1 MSVKTFFYS
10 NPHCIFCYNI
20 RILFLG
26 LLLTGSSVAINGQT
40 FDCGSEITND
50 IPIQGVGSC
59 IDNLANLDPKCVKI
73 KFHVINN
80 ASGNT
85 ENLPDE
91 ILLQLIEKV
100 NFIFGNTKIRFSV
113 GNNCTH
119 RETLTNITSDAIF
132 RQLIGDVTPGN
143 FDPDPS
149 LNWDQN
155 AINIF
160 FFQQSIFSRPYHSFR
175 NYPVVYMGTF
185 QTALNSS
192 TAGHELGHALSLKHT
207 FGGGDNG
214 VISNSAGWECKDG
227 SNSETTGDFITDTP
241 ADPFTQDLK
250 PPFGTFDIP
259 NKCFINPPNSLK
271 DNCNDMTTAWD
282 IPFDNVMSYYGCG
295 DNLTPCQSVAM
306 HNRLLEV
313 TNLVMDC
320 NDDLFNYPP
329 CVDIVIS
336 QETTWVNQVIN
347 LCPNQRIIIY
357 PPGKLTIENCTISKG
372 NRPPPNPN
380 CPTLVNNGNW
390 DGIYVGNVSFPISG
404 AISGLILYGP
414 TPGNI
419 LTIKSNSVIEYSNNG
434 LVTGGTYGNVLVQNS
449 TFQHNGRIVQAFGS
463 GSVGFYNTILNVDAS
478 IPFGTT
484 IQKNQIHT
492 IGSNIYLGLN
502 TKLENLGA
510 LDKIGINS
518 TNGKVGITGSIIKN
532 FEYSV
537 FKDLGGNLDVF
548 GSKFYGAPLYNKS
561 SSIKVRNSYFE
572 KLVKSEGNATGTYS
586 GNHFKGDLYLF
597 SPQQSNLVKEN
608 YFTNCLFGLDKN
620 NRLSDA
626 ICNRWTNDIA
636 VDASATE
643 LPQSWGTLSIPS
655 GNKWE
660 GSLRPQMYSQG
671 ISITNYHKSGNN
683 NHIFNYNLP
692 FKGAGSDGEVN
703 CQYLPPP
710 SGFGNGGTTGVGEDG
725 QPLIPEVPVDW
736 TSLNNQYVQIITS
749 ISNLEANLA
758 NTSGQQL
765 LALQDDI
772 ENLRVTAGQL
782 INEAIQH
789 LVEDGDQS
797 LAVIWF
803 SRAGNISNVY
813 QAILSAIYNS
823 QWSTAIASSVILNE
837 DSPEVAED
845 KSNFIAAIN
854 YLNNLAVNETPIDN
868 LNESQL
874 NSLIDL
880 CDNSFGDYTA
890 ILRTFLNIQYGIII
904 TSPEALIQRSRK
916 EGSIIVAEKP
926 FEIVISPN
934 PNNGRFT
941 LIKSSQMQV
950 SELSIT
956 DLNGSKVY
964 SSNRIM
970 DFIELPSIIG
980 QGVYILKYKFI
991 GDTKEYSKKL
1001 ILIK

>member
-1 MSVKTFFYS
+1 MKKKDTTDKEILSQPKNSKNKKELLEEIKEISLEYKLHELPSSQHKAGLAGLYLIIDWLDKQDINKELIKKTELTETGLKVTLTKKDVKDLFDEIYKPTLIDIESKSEPLGVEFTTFERREKTTFYYYEIES
-10 NPHCIFCYNI
+10 KSLKKDKDTKKEIQPIREIVKEIPDNKSGKLKNIKFYIYEEKLQEKKEIDDEEIDPIREEEVEDVITYYAYKKDYPLGSFLYAFDKSTDNVWVKIWREMQWLLRGFKQQEPFKSRLENKDFSKDANDFWEVLIKDNPMNDLSKV
-20 RILFLG
+20 LFLSAQNNNAENVDFKETTKNK
-26 LLLTGSSVAINGQT
+26 LLLHFWIFVAQPYAYWTQRKDKNKYKTDEHGFI
-40 FDCGSEITND
+40 IA
-50 IPIQGVGSC
+50 IP
-59 IDNLANLDPKCVKI
+59 D
-73 KFHVINN
+73 
-80 ASGNT
+80 
-85 ENLPDE
+85 
-91 ILLQLIEKV
+91 
-100 NFIFGNTKIRFSV
+100 
-113 GNNCTH
+113 
-119 RETLTNITSDAIF
+119 
-132 RQLIGDVTPGN
+132 
-143 FDPDPS
+143 
-149 LNWDQN
+149 
-155 AINIF
+155 
-160 FFQQSIFSRPYHSFR
+160 
-175 NYPVVYMGTF
+175 
-185 QTALNSS
+185 
-192 TAGHELGHALSLKHT
+192 
-207 FGGGDNG
+207 
-214 VISNSAGWECKDG
+214 
-227 SNSETTGDFITDTP
+227 
-241 ADPFTQDLK
+241 
-250 PPFGTFDIP
+250 
-259 NKCFINPPNSLK
+259 
-271 DNCNDMTTAWD
+271 
-282 IPFDNVMSYYGCG
+282 
-295 DNLTPCQSVAM
+295 
-306 HNRLLEV
+306 
-313 TNLVMDC
+313 
-320 NDDLFNYPP
+320 
-329 CVDIVIS
+329 
-336 QETTWVNQVIN
+336 
-347 LCPNQRIIIY
+347 
-357 PPGKLTIENCTISKG
+357 
-372 NRPPPNPN
+372 
-380 CPTLVNNGNW
+380 
-390 DGIYVGNVSFPISG
+390 
-404 AISGLILYGP
+404 
-414 TPGNI
+414 
-419 LTIKSNSVIEYSNNG
+419 
-434 LVTGGTYGNVLVQNS
+434 
-449 TFQHNGRIVQAFGS
+449 
-463 GSVGFYNTILNVDAS
+463 
-478 IPFGTT
+478 
-484 IQKNQIHT
+484 
-492 IGSNIYLGLN
+492 
-502 TKLENLGA
+502 
-510 LDKIGINS
+510 
-518 TNGKVGITGSIIKN
+518 
-532 FEYSV
+532 
-537 FKDLGGNLDVF
+537 
-548 GSKFYGAPLYNKS
+548 YNKS

-797 LAVIWF
+797 LAVLWF